1 MMKKDTFITIMDSLK
16 NYWDGIRNLEDALGV
31 YFEESFL
38 VKIVDDTLNA
48 LCDEMESDLDNWDNH
63 EYEPWVYYY
72 AFELDFGRN
81 NKARDGVTFDGNTVP
96 LTNAGQLYDFLIE
109 LNKCKN

>member
-1 MMKKDTFITIMDSLK
+1 MMKKDTFVKIMDSVRD
-16 NYWDGIRNLEDALGV
+16 YWNNLRKLEDVLGV
-31 YFEESFL
+31 YFEEGFL
-38 VKIVDDTLNA
+38 VKMVDNTLDA
-48 LCDEMESDLDNWDNH
+48 LCDEMESDLDNYD

-96 LTNAGQLYDFLIE
+96 LTNAEQLYDFLVE